1 MNFRIKCI
9 MQTIFGMLPN
19 SEQMNYIAQKYI
31 SRNLPPSRQM
41 YHSKFIQA
49 MEHHKS
55 FVAHKSVDNAIVY
68 EIECGWHL
76 AMALVFCTLGY
87 NRIKALD
94 VNDHIRSEL
103 VNTIV
108 RYLREDGKIS
118 VSTIDI
124 KKNKMKGML
133 EDEFRID
140 LLIPGDSTQTGM
152 DDQSVDFIYS
162 QEVFEHIEPVL
173 LTPIMNECHR
183 VLKDDGLISFYINYA
198 DHYCSIDKK
207 ITPYN
212 FLRYDDKKWKK
223 YNPCLHY
230 VNRLRHKDFL
240 KIFQEAGFKVVEE
253 TVYRPNGWEQMLKK
267 FPLSEKF
274 SDIYTLDEISIT
286 SARIIL
292 QKRL

>member
-19 SEQMNYIAQKYI
+19 SEQMNYVAQKYI

-41 YHSKFIQA
+41 YHSKFVQA

-68 EIECGWHL
+68 EIGCGWHL
-76 AMALVFCTLGY
+76 AMALVFSTLGY
-87 NRIKALD
+87 KRIKALD

-124 KKNKMKGML
+124 KENKMKGML

-140 LLIPGDSTQTGM
+140 LLIPGDSAQTGM

-198 DHYCSIDKK
+198 DHYCSIDKSICCERFK
-207 ITPYN
+207 
-212 FLRYDDKKWKK
+212 R
-223 YNPCLHY
+223 
-230 VNRLRHKDFL
+230 RLRHQVFQRYFPFL
-240 KIFQEAGFKVVEE
+240 LPSEI
-253 TVYRPNGWEQMLKK
+253 TVCVYSRIMENNFTKSGKSAFDMLPV
-267 FPLSEKF
+267 FFRVNHLIHSLS
-274 SDIYTLDEISIT
+274 S
-286 SARIIL
+286 
-292 QKRL
+292 Q

>member
-9 MQTIFGMLPN
+9 MQTIFSMLPN

-41 YHSKFIQA
+41 YHSKFVQA

-68 EIECGWHL
+68 EIGCGWHL
-76 AMALVFCTLGY
+76 AMALVFSTLGY
-87 NRIKALD
+87 KRIKALD

-124 KKNKMKGML
+124 KENKMKGML

-140 LLIPGDSTQTGM
+140 LLIPGDSAQTGM

-162 QEVFEHIEPVL
+162 QEVFEHIEPAL
-173 LTPIMNECHR
+173 LTPIMNEGHR

-198 DHYCSIDKK
+198 DHYCSIDKSICCERFK
-207 ITPYN
+207 
-212 FLRYDDKKWKK
+212 R
-223 YNPCLHY
+223 
-230 VNRLRHKDFL
+230 RLRHQVFQRYFPFL
-240 KIFQEAGFKVVEE
+240 LPSEI
-253 TVYRPNGWEQMLKK
+253 TVCVYSRIMENNFTKSGKSAFDMLPV
-267 FPLSEKF
+267 FFRVNHLIHSLS
-274 SDIYTLDEISIT
+274 S
-286 SARIIL
+286 
-292 QKRL
+292 Q